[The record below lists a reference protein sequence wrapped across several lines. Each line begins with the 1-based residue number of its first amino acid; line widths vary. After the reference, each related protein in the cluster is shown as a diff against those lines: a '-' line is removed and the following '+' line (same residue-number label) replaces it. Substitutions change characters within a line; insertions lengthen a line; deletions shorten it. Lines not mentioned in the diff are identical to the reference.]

1 MRSLAAGNGEERG
14 VWRLGHD
21 PSWAPTSECDLDQAP
36 LPLRALASSAVKW
49 KGGTENVCGPI
60 QICVHVNPE
69 NLRKGRSRFLGP
81 GATFLVKLW
90 AQFPQAEQW
99 LALLLP
105 GSATPD
111 KPLSISVPWFTSPE
125 KGNHSSDIVGFK
137 STVLLLVF
145 YLSGLCFVY
154 LLLFLCLLLESI
166 SFMFLLCLLCWLISY
181 NSLVC
186 FIGCFRVYN
195 IGC

>member
-1 MRSLAAGNGEERG
+1 MYAGGFAWVPSHLLFLLNLHTSLTGCMSWSKSLNPWEL
-14 VWRLGHD
+14 WLPRLK
-21 PSWAPTSECDLDQAP
+21 SK
-36 LPLRALASSAVKW
+36 ASL
-49 KGGTENVCGPI
+49 T
-60 QICVHVNPE
+60 
-69 NLRKGRSRFLGP
+69 
-81 GATFLVKLW
+81 
-90 AQFPQAEQW
+90 QFPQAEQW

-125 KGNHSSDIVGFK
+125 KGNHSSDIGFK

>member
-145 YLSGLCFVY
+145 YLSDLFLYTFSFFSAFFWNQYRLCFCFVFCVG
-154 LLLFLCLLLESI
+154 LLVITLWFVLLVALG
-166 SFMFLLCLLCWLISY
+166 FTT
-181 NSLVC
+181 
-186 FIGCFRVYN
+186 
-195 IGC
+195 